1 MESKSVWKGLLYG
14 SCASMIGD
22 IVTMPVDV
30 TKTRLQLSGMGG
42 KTVYS
47 GFFDCLVGTAKAE
60 GVSALWKGIEPAM
73 WRQFSYGGLRY
84 GLYAPIK
91 NIVAPEGTDLT
102 LTKKI
107 FAGGMSGTIA
117 QAVANPCDLVKIRMQ
132 ADGMGGSA
140 PRYRWFLGALATIA
154 KEDGV
159 AGLYKG
165 LSANV
170 GRASTL
176 AAAEMAS
183 YDTLKPIMADNFS
196 LEGLPLH
203 FATANGA
210 GFIAA
215 FVANPFDVAKSRLM
229 NGGAEYSGM
238 VDCMTRTA
246 KNEGV
251 AALWKGFIPAWARVG
266 PRVVIAFV
274 VMEQLKE
281 KFG

>member
-1 MESKSVWKGLLYG
+1 MESKSIWKGLAYG
-14 SCASMIGD
+14 STASMIGD

-42 KTVYS
+42 SAAYS
-47 GFFDCLVGTAKAE
+47 GFFDCLKSTVKKE
-60 GVSALWKGIEPAM
+60 GVGALWKGIEPAM
-73 WRQFSYGGLRY
+73 WRQCSYGGLRY

-91 NIVAPEGTDLT
+91 NQLAPGQTELP
-102 LTKKI
+102 LHIKI
-107 FAGGMSGTIA
+107 LAGGLSGTIA
-117 QAVANPCDLVKIRMQ
+117 QAVANPCDLVKVRMQ
-132 ADGMGGSA
+132 ADGMGGTK

-159 AGLYKG
+159 RGLYAG

-170 GRASTL
+170 ARASSL

-183 YDTLKPIMADNFS
+183 YDTLKPFVQEQFGVD
-196 LEGLPLH
+196 GLALH
-203 FATANGA
+203 LTTANGA

-229 NGGAEYSGM
+229 NGGNEYKGM
-238 VDCMTRTA
+238 IDVLGKTV

-251 AALWKGFIPAWARVG
+251 AALWKGFLPAWARVG